1 MAWSSS
7 SSSGTAPQEKHDVFL
22 SFRGEDTRYTFTGHL
37 HASLTRLDV
46 NTYIDYNLQRGEEIS
61 SSLLKA
67 IEDAK
72 LSVIV
77 FSKNYGNSKWCLDEL
92 VKILECRRMRGQIV
106 LPVFYDI
113 DPSHVRNQTGTYAE
127 AFEKHERNLQGQMHK
142 VQKWRE
148 ALKEAANFSGWDCSV
163 TRMESEVID
172 KIANDVLEKLNRVY
186 VGDLDQQIAKLE
198 KLAELQYLFY
208 TKIITVENLEKHSAT
223 VQRLTELKMERSV
236 RMLRLSPDMLSHLND
251 SKRNSNYFDF

>member
-1 MAWSSS
+1 MEWSTSS
-7 SSSGTAPQEKHDVFL
+7 AGTPQEKHDVFL

-37 HASLTRLDV
+37 HATLTRLQV

-72 LSVIV
+72 LSVVV

-92 VKILECRRMRGQIV
+92 VKILECRKMRGQIV
-106 LPVFYDI
+106 LPVFYDV

-127 AFEKHERNLQGQMHK
+127 AFAKHEELLQGQMEK
-142 VQKWRE
+142 LQKWRE
-148 ALKEAANFSGWDCSV
+148 ALREAANYSGWDCSV
-163 TRMESEVID
+163 NRMESELIE

-198 KLAELQYLFY
+198 QLAKLQHQFY
-208 TKIITVENLEKHSAT
+208 KKICSVENLKKHRAT
-223 VQRLTELKMERSV
+223 VERLTELKMERSV
-236 RMLRLSPDMLSHLND
+236 RMLRLSPDMLSHLEN
-251 SKRNSNYFDF
+251 SKDTDNYLDL

>member
-7 SSSGTAPQEKHDVFL
+7 SSETSEGKHDVFL
-22 SFRGEDTRYTFTGHL
+22 SFRGEDTRLTFTGHL
-37 HASLTRLDV
+37 HATLTRLQV

-77 FSKNYGNSKWCLDEL
+77 FSKNYANSKWCLDEL
-92 VKILECRRMRGQIV
+92 VKILECKRMRSQIV

-113 DPSHVRNQTGTYAE
+113 DPSHVRNQTGSYAE
-127 AFEKHERNLQGQMHK
+127 AFAKHEKHLQGQMDK

-148 ALKEAANFSGWDCSV
+148 ALREAANYSGWDCSV
-163 TRMESEVID
+163 NRMESEVIEI
-172 KIANDVLEKLNRVY
+172 IAKDVLEKLNRVY

-198 KLAELQYLFY
+198 QLAQLQHKFFNNIP
-208 TKIITVENLEKHSAT
+208 TSENWKNHQAT
-223 VQRLTELKMERSV
+223 LQCVTELKMERSV
-236 RMLRLSPDMLSHLND
+236 RMLRLSPDMLSHLENPNID
-251 SKRNSNYFDF
+251 TYFEEY